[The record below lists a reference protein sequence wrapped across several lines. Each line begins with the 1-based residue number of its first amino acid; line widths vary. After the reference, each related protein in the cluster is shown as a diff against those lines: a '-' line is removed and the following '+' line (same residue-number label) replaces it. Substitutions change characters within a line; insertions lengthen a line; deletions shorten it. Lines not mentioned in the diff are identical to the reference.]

1 MERVT
6 VTYEL
11 DVRVAVAVE
20 RLARNLGISESEVVS
35 NALYGALDLG
45 VLDELRQN
53 PSGLTE
59 EESLRLACEELAAV
73 RAEHKRTEPDR
84 DS

>member
-1 MERVT
+1 MERVR
-6 VTYEL
+6 VSYEL
-11 DVRVAVAVE
+11 DLRVAVAVE

-35 NALYGALDLG
+35 NTLYEAFDLG

-59 EESLRLACEELAAV
+59 EESLRLAYEELEAV
-73 RAEHKRTEPDR
+73 RAERKRNEPER
-84 DS
+84 DT